1 MKTRPTASPWS
12 LLRQGELLISKSSL
26 LTAPSRIGEQD
37 IARTVRTFIGR
48 LHQKYSLWLLGL
60 ISLLSVSGIAHS
72 EPEVDLQTL
81 QSPCK
86 GDSSMQVSY
95 APNAREPGNTGS
107 FADLL
112 AKAKTHGSVRVIVH
126 LTLDAWKPEG
136 DLLNDQAVT
145 AQRQAI
151 AESQA
156 RLLSRM
162 TSFDVS
168 DIKQFTY
175 VPQVAMKV
183 SLAALQDLLSNPDV
197 TGIWEDVWLAPG
209 R

>member
-1 MKTRPTASPWS
+1 
-12 LLRQGELLISKSSL
+12 
-26 LTAPSRIGEQD
+26 
-37 IARTVRTFIGR
+37 
-48 LHQKYSLWLLGL
+48 LLGL
-60 ISLLSVSGIAHS
+60 VSLLSVSGIGHS

-86 GDSSMQVSY
+86 GDGSMRVSY
-95 APNAREPGNTGS
+95 APNAREPGNTDS

-126 LTLDAWKPEG
+126 LTLDAWRPEG

-168 DIKQFTY
+168 DIKPFTY

-209 R
+209 Q